1 MTRPAGRSKRLSPPS
16 SVTAQKVWR
25 AEIKKAAKAVWITWK
40 QMRFSSI

>member
-1 MTRPAGRSKRLSPPS
+1 MNQFGLFPDL
-16 SVTAQKVWR
+16 WR